1 VPILPLGLLL
11 ALTTVARGQS
21 LAPGWPA
28 FLASRDGFPPEVVST
43 VERVWSEPTLHRTVH
58 GRPAR
63 VPFAIYVAFVDSP
76 DVTAAAARFRNLAP
90 YEVEPLDEDRYLAD
104 DHDGARGVY
113 RVLVRESHRR
123 VMVSWGQHSSRILGT
138 IHGSALTDLELT
150 PRGDAVEQTLTAYV
164 PIDNRLAAAIARLL
178 IPLFGFLAD
187 RKLAEGIDVSAAV
200 AEWAVEAPEAF
211 CAWLVDESL
220 RPERRARIL
229 AVLPSCRELNAR
241 QN

>member
-1 VPILPLGLLL
+1 MPILPLGLLL

-21 LAPGWPA
+21 FAPGWPA

-63 VPFAIYVAFVDSP
+63 VPFAIYAAFVDSP
-76 DVTAAAARFRNLAP
+76 DVTAAAARFRKLAP

-164 PIDNRLAAAIARLL
+164 RIDNRLAAAIARLL

-200 AEWAVEAPEAF
+200 AEWAVEAPDAF
-211 CAWLVDESL
+211 CAWLVDEPL